1 MITKQKIRQ
10 KQLAFSLYFKQRNRH
25 SSEITRFYGGGPVCS
40 HQPQTTPPLPPPP
53 PLWTII
59 TKQKIRQ
66 KQLAFSLYFKQ
77 SNRRSSETSLKKGNG
92 KKQRTFIYHISK
104 LSNLDSI
111 EMLILRFQD
120 LPLYRHLGK
129 KLAGGGTW
137 SNLYLLLL
145 LLMFLIKLQNSP

>member
-10 KQLAFSLYFKQRNRH
+10 KQLAFSRYFKQRNRH

-40 HQPQTTPPLPPPP
+40 HQPQTTPPRPPPP

-59 TKQKIRQ
+59 TKQKTSQ

-77 SNRRSSETSLKKGNG
+77 SNRRSSETSLKKGKG
-92 KKQRTFIYHISK
+92 KKQRTSIYNISR
-104 LSNLDSI
+104 LSNLDSL

-129 KLAGGGTW
+129 KLAGGG
-137 SNLYLLLL
+137 LDRIFIYCYYY
-145 LLMFLIKLQNSP
+145 